1 MKTMKF
7 WSWMIILLAF
17 PLISACGSDDEEND
31 NSIPFTTEILVDKNC
46 FWDIKEI
53 TGSHSG
59 FYKGASAEFFSN
71 GTCDGFHSM
80 ETAYRITNG
89 KLYTYYADTNEPM
102 FVYALLSRFTNSNTD
117 ELTVRVD
124 GTLDD
129 KSSFTIVMQKN
140 AKVAQVNQ

>member
-102 FVYALLSRFTNSNTD
+102 FVY
-117 ELTVRVD
+117 
-124 GTLDD
+124 TL
-129 KSSFTIVMQKN
+129 
-140 AKVAQVNQ
+140 